1 MFKVFNLKTVLL
13 LIFIILI
20 GTWLTTRMF
29 NPTNI
34 AETASDHAEA
44 VLQTRRYGIKG
55 DLKQMRLVVK
65 GIIPNISTRIW
76 GGKWRLAAPQAG
88 DSTENLE
95 IVRAEIPVVFFTDDL
110 LIELKEVGNEVLV
123 NARSNSRTGKSDFGE
138 NRRHLLQLLA
148 ALDKEFQPTK

>member
-1 MFKVFNLKTVLL
+1 MGKVFGLKTIFL
-13 LIFIILI
+13 LIFIVLI

-55 DLKQMRLVVK
+55 DLKQMRRVVE
-65 GIIPNISTRIW
+65 GIVPNISTQIW
-76 GGKWRLAAPQAG
+76 GGKSKLAAPQAG
-88 DSTENLE
+88 DSAENLE
-95 IVRAEIPVVFFTDDL
+95 IVRAEIPVVIFTDDL
-110 LIELKEVGNEVLV
+110 RIELKEVGNEVLV

-148 ALDKEFQPTK
+148 ALDREFQPAK